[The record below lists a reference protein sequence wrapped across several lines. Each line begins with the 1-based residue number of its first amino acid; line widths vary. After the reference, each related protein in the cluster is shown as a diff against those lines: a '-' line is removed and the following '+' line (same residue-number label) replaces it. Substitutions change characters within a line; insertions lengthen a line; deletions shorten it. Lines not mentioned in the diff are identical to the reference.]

1 MLQGKVS
8 KHLRIRN
15 SIPESIHCQTLR
27 IVRKLVLRL
36 IVSTELYKISLI
48 KHSLLMIQNVLKLL
62 RILKVHFEMNTM
74 DPHQNLVMQ
83 VKSQILMLRMQQ
95 TFLTTRQICIM
106 MLLVERLQVLSNLMD
121 MMGMVCLSL
130 MNQLLLQQVLLL
142 HHQLMIPY
150 SLKLM

>member
-15 SIPESIHCQTLR
+15 SIPESIHCQTSR
-27 IVRKLVLRL
+27 IVGKLVLRL

-74 DPHQNLVMQ
+74 DPHQNLKQ
-83 VKSQILMLRMQQ
+83 IKSQILMLRMQQ

>member
-15 SIPESIHCQTLR
+15 SIPESIHCQTSR

-74 DPHQNLVMQ
+74 DPHQNLKQ
-83 VKSQILMLRMQQ
+83 IKSQILMLRMQQ